1 VLPSGSYQ
9 AIVTVRSNDVVV
21 GGASAGFQVV
31 DGRITALTAPDVL
44 VPGQEANFQVT
55 FANYR
60 AGQVTAEVQLSVY
73 DGHGLPMADLVP
85 QPMLVGAEAEETV
98 GFVWSSEGVD
108 SGNYMAVATV
118 NVGSQA
124 YGPAQQD
131 FQVASRIHL
140 PIVMRNYR

>member
-1 VLPSGSYQ
+1 LPSGSYQ

-60 AGQVTAEVQLSVY
+60 AGQVTAEVGLSIY
-73 DGHGLPMADLVP
+73 DGQGLPVADLPP
-85 QPMLVGAEAEETV
+85 QAMPVGPGSEETV
-98 GFVWSSEGVD
+98 GFAWD
-108 SGNYMAVATV
+108 SAGAGGGSYTAIATV
-118 NVGSQA
+118 TAGGQP
-124 YGPAQQD
+124 YGPAQEG
-131 FQVASRIHL
+131 FRIAGKVYL
-140 PIVMRNYR
+140 PLVVKSYG

>member
-1 VLPSGSYQ
+1 LPSGSYQ

-60 AGQVTAEVQLSVY
+60 TGQVTAEVALSVY
-73 DGHGLPMADLVP
+73 DDQGLPVADLP
-85 QPMLVGAEAEETV
+85 HQTMPVGPHAEGTV
-98 GFVWSSEGVD
+98 GFAWNSEGAA
-108 SGNYMAVATV
+108 SGSHAAIATV
-118 NVGSQA
+118 AVGNQT
-124 YGPAQQD
+124 YGPAQES
-131 FQVASRIHL
+131 FQIASRTFL
-140 PIVMRNYR
+140 PLVLRN